1 MPLTKVTAGI
11 IAANAVNESFGSQ
24 TITGDKLGLTA
35 INANNIVGG
44 AVTGDKLGATA
55 INANNIVSG
64 TITGDKIGVGQI
76 TGNLLTANCVSGN
89 NIVANTIT
97 ANLFSTT
104 IYASNNDIMGISAN
118 ANTFGNTIIIVAGN
132 TSSIS
137 VGDIVSGANVFPGTT
152 VLSFNSP
159 PSNRSNIT
167 VSKALAGSNTNTA
180 VQFYSSTKVISP
192 GIAGPGLCKAW
203 VNFDGTGSVY
213 IRAAFNVTS
222 ITDEGTG
229 QYIINFTNAMPDVN
243 YSVAGAYSANYG
255 TATSHGWSLNTGS
268 NATEQV
274 PTTSAFRVLSVAA
287 NNLAVDPKYA
297 CISVFR

>member
-1 MPLTKVTAGI
+1 MGLQQITGNE
-11 IAANAVNESFGSQ
+11 IAADSISASDLANAS
-24 TITGDKLGLTA
+24 ITGDKLGLTS
-35 INANNIVGG
+35 INANNIVN
-44 AVTGDKLGATA
+44 ASITGNKIAL
-55 INANNIVSG
+55 G
-64 TITGDKIGVGQI
+64 TITGDDIATEQ
-76 TGNLLTANCVSGN
+76 
-89 NIVANTIT
+89 IT

-132 TSSIS
+132 TSTIS
-137 VGDIVSGANVFPGTT
+137 VGDIVAGANVFPGTT

-213 IRAAFNVTS
+213 IRAAFNVSS
-222 ITDEGTG
+222 ITDNGTG
-229 QYIINFTNAMPDVN
+229 RYTVNFVTAMPDAT
-243 YSVAGAYSANYG
+243 YGASVTVSSMPGIGDANMVS
-255 TATSHGWSLNTGS
+255 TDCTNNTRT
-268 NATEQV
+268 N
-274 PTTSAFRVLSVAA
+274 PTTTAFTVTTFNAQFNPIDIEFVRVA
-287 NNLAVDPKYA
+287 
-297 CISVFR
+297 IFR

>member
-1 MPLTKVTAGI
+1 MPLTKVSAGV
-11 IAANAVNESFGSQ
+11 IAANAVQDSVGSQ
-24 TITGDKLGLTA
+24 SITGDKIGLGAITGNTLA
-35 INANNIVGG
+35 SNIINANNIVNASITG
-44 AVTGDKLGATA
+44 AKIAL
-55 INANNIVSG
+55 G
-64 TITGDKIGVGQI
+64 TITGDDIATGQI

-132 TSSIS
+132 TSTIS
-137 VGDIVSGANVFPGTT
+137 VGDIVAGANVFPDTT

-203 VNFDGTGSVY
+203 VNFNGTGSVQ
-213 IRAAFNVTS
+213 IRAAFNVNS
-222 ITDEGTG
+222 ITDNGTG
-229 QYIINFTNAMPDVN
+229 DYTVNFTIAMPDIN
-243 YSVAGAYSANYG
+243 YTVAGS
-255 TATSHGWSLNTGS
+255 TAVFAGGS
-268 NATEQV
+268 GYRWLAV
-274 PTTSAFRVLSVAA
+274 GSGLGSDFSMTTSSIRVQPVYDPSTKTDADFVSLVIFR
-287 NNLAVDPKYA
+287 
-297 CISVFR
+297 